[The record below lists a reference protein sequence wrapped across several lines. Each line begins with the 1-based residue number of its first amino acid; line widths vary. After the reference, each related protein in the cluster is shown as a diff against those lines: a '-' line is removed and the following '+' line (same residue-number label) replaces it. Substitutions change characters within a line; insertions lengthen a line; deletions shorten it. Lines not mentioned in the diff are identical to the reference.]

1 MSSCRSHIEYC
12 DCWISNTDT
21 NCSRFHFTSA
31 RRRCVRCMRLHISEF
46 TTNKSYLL
54 TVRRLFSL
62 TYDWASSRCTIRGL
76 FFWSFLSHNFPPQL
90 NAICVRKQRRSLTVT
105 GLKNLPAQ
113 TLVTA
118 ILHFYFLLN
127 SSLLGKKPSTS
138 HSNGF
143 IPNQTHLISLIS
155 FKCEPARS
163 MECARS

>member
-54 TVRRLFSL
+54 TIRRLFSL

-113 TLVTA
+113 THVTA

-127 SSLLGKKPSTS
+127 SSLLGKNPAPVTAMALY
-138 HSNGF
+138 
-143 IPNQTHLISLIS
+143 PTRLI
-155 FKCEPARS
+155 
-163 MECARS
+163 